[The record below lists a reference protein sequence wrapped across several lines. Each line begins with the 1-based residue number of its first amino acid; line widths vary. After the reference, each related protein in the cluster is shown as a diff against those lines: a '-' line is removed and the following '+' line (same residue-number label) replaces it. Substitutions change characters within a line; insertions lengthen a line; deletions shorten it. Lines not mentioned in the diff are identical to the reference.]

1 MSEFHIRCER
11 KDIPP
16 YVIIVG
22 NPDRA
27 TRISENFLKEG
38 KLINSYRSLL
48 TYTGYYKDLRVT
60 VSTTG
65 MGAPS
70 TAIVLEELI
79 HLGGKVFI
87 RVGSAG
93 GINPEIDVGDIV
105 VATGSIRDDGT
116 TPKYLPLSF
125 PAVPDFNVLSKLVKV
140 SKEFSN
146 RVFYGVVGSSDAFYI
161 PYDDKTLKKLVESN
175 VQAVEMESGCVFIVS
190 QRRGVKSGAIFAI
203 DGNVTLG
210 KIKPKGTEEKYKEGE
225 TIAIKIALETLLRM
239 YHEENKK

>member
-1 MSEFHIRCER
+1 MSEFHIKCER
-11 KDIPP
+11 EDISP
-16 YVIIVG
+16 YVILVG

-27 TRISENFLKEG
+27 KRIADEFLNDS
-38 KLINSYRSLL
+38 KLVNSYRSLL
-48 TYTGYYKDLRVT
+48 TYTGYHKDLKLT
-60 VSTTG
+60 VATTG

-93 GINPEIDVGDIV
+93 GVNPEIDVGDVV

-116 TPKYLPLSF
+116 TPKYLPLGF
-125 PAVPDFNVLSKLVKV
+125 PAVPNFVVLSKLVEV

-146 RVFYGVVGSSDAFYI
+146 RVFYGVVASSDNFYI
-161 PYDDKTLKKLVESN
+161 PYSKETLKIFVESG

-190 QRRGVKSGAIFAI
+190 QRRKVRSGAIFAI

-210 KIKPKGTEEKYKEGE
+210 KIKPKGSERKYKEGE
-225 TIAIKIALETLLRM
+225 NTAIKIALETLLRM